1 MRFRNVKIDV
11 PNIEYSDLNYDLQ
24 EKIADDL
31 MYPIKDGYDNYID
44 VEIVCYLG
52 DTFYTTEAMVRD
64 LKRICDLTNKQFDK
78 LVKNKEEVSFYVSYE
93 L

>member
-1 MRFRNVKIDV
+1 MRFRNAKITMYNAD
-11 PNIEYSDLNYDLQ
+11 YSELNYDLQ

-31 MYPIKDGYDNYID
+31 MFPIKDGYDNYID

-52 DTFYTTEAMVRD
+52 DEFYQTESMKSD
-64 LKRICDLTNKQFDK
+64 LMQLCELTSKEFDMK
-78 LVKNKEEVSFYVSYE
+78 VKDKEEISFYVSYE